1 MGPRL
6 RKRVGPG
13 AAELAAPPP
22 EAFSAALAVGD
33 EGSAGAGDGEQ
44 GDQTNHRKALVSRL
58 SEARGSGDAR
68 RLGLVGLGLCGLFR
82 LVAAGR
88 RQRQVGIGVGD
99 GLPLILD
106 IGVEGHLDVVVQ
118 QRFEDHEA
126 YAVQVGAGNGDLDDY
141 PYTVPEGGL
150 WVMGD
155 NRTNS
160 QDSRYFGAIKESSVT
175 GKAIFIYWPLTD
187 VGPL

>member
-1 MGPRL
+1 M
-6 RKRVGPG
+6 
-13 AAELAAPPP
+13 
-22 EAFSAALAVGD
+22 
-33 EGSAGAGDGEQ
+33 
-44 GDQTNHRKALVSRL
+44 

-126 YAVQVGAGNGDLDDY
+126 YAVQVGAGNGDLDIHRARGFLGDEPVAY
-141 PYTVPEGGL
+141 HDHFTLHEPRGVFLFVHEHGG
-150 WVMGD
+150 
-155 NRTNS
+155 
-160 QDSRYFGAIKESSVT
+160 
-175 GKAIFIYWPLTD
+175 
-187 VGPL
+187 